1 MSDEAVEDNR
11 DIFSFKTEV
20 FEGPLALLIELIEK
34 RKLLINDISLA
45 SVTDEYMRRVAEME
59 HSPLRETAEFIVLA
73 STLLLIK
80 SKSLLPI
87 LSLTEEEEASIEDLE
102 ERLRRYQIFRD
113 AGIKLASIFGKRM
126 LFEREFVP
134 SQEPIFITDQF
145 TELPTLQT
153 AMQEVIQSLPKKVI
167 KPKVQVRKTVSLED
181 MMLRLRDRIEKQMKL
196 RFNDFTGGGAEKST
210 IIVGFLAVLEMVK
223 QGLVLVNQTKRFDDI
238 EIEREGVNTPKYY

>member
-1 MSDEAVEDNR
+1 MSEDTVADKR

-34 RKLLINDISLA
+34 RKLLVNDISLA

-59 HSPLRETAEFIVLA
+59 KSPLRETAEFIVLA

-80 SKSLLPI
+80 SKSLLPV

-102 ERLRRYQIFRD
+102 ERLRRYQIYRD
-113 AGIKLASIFGKRM
+113 AGQKLASIFGTRV
-126 LFEREFVP
+126 LFERQFVA
-134 SQEPIFITDQF
+134 SSEPIFVPDAYTDLDQ
-145 TELPTLQT
+145 LQT
-153 AMQEVIQSLPKKVI
+153 AMHTVIQSLPKQIV

-181 MMLRLRDRIEKQMKL
+181 TMVRLRERIEKQMKMG
-196 RFNDFTGGGAEKST
+196 FKDFTGGSTERST

-223 QGLVLVNQTKRFDDI
+223 QGLVMVSQTKRFDDI
-238 EIEREGVNTPKYY
+238 EIEREGFDTPRYM